1 MHILWLTL
9 YREDEGFIKEEERPL
24 PENELQRK
32 VWLLFEHPDSS
43 QAARVV
49 AIISVFVILLSIV
62 IFCLET
68 LPKFKH
74 YKVCKYFVLFFCL
87 NIFFSVPFIRAQ
99 EKVFFSFSI
108 LAQFFI
114 FFVYLL
120 ILLWLSINVSKPYY
134 VIKIFST
141 TIKTTKI
148 EEDEVP
154 DLTDPFFMIETIC
167 IVWFTFEFIVR
178 WVYEMIKFMS
188 FLSFEVNWSIERIE
202 KCLIFRGILRCQKW
216 QWSLRKL
223 SGFERCNWFW
233 IIDR

>member
-74 YKVCKYFVLFFCL
+74 YKVCKYFVLFFL
-87 NIFFSVPFIRAQ
+87 SQYFFSVPFIRAQ

-216 QWSLRKL
+216 Q
-223 SGFERCNWFW
+223 
-233 IIDR
+233 